1 MPDLIPV
8 VFNEGEPLDPNKLND
23 LRSNITNTYQVS
35 AGLQNAFAN
44 QSKTILL
51 DVGVTES
58 KTFTSRASGSAF
70 QILQYDLPINSKFG
84 NNVPTYVVSLKG
96 TIAKEDSVGVSYI
109 DNGGK
114 PIAYVTRT
122 AGTQALNLAVTYV
135 AFLLQ

>member
-8 VFNEGEPLDPNKLND
+8 VFSEGEPLDPNKLND

-44 QSKTILL
+44 QAKTILL

-58 KTFTSRASGSAF
+58 KKVNKGKVPTEYF
-70 QILQYDLPINSKFG
+70 LPINSKFG
-84 NNVPTYVVSLKG
+84 NNTPTYVVSLKG
-96 TIAKEDSVGVSYI
+96 QINTGDSTGISYSE
-109 DNGGK
+109 NNGK
-114 PIAYVTRT
+114 PTAYVTLT
-122 AGTQALNLAVTYV
+122 AGSPSLDLAVTYI